1 MSTGFNTDLQSILNN
16 AKSQLSSLGVN
27 GTSSASG
34 NDYLNSVWGL
44 VQDGQSAVEGNDQ
57 QKAQAITN
65 MVQKLMSMIMSL
77 GTNENSK
84 ATKEVSN
91 NDNKANQVNQ
101 NADKTAEEV
110 KSKVDEIVGNIK
122 SGTADIQK
130 AIAQIEEIGGNQND
144 IEEAQKAVLKQ
155 AEIIEENLR
164 IINNGV
170 SNTDAKQEALKNI
183 KEASKAITELTN
195 KMSFLTEDA
204 QTKIQEQNAII
215 ENSTN
220 ELANFVI
227 DAATTISNGTND
239 LKGFVQNA
247 AQQMVTNTAT
257 GTTGAANEVVGATA
271 TTSGSA
277 TSIIPIFGQTA
288 STKLMQI
295 GADQTAAGA
304 TRIGGSAKTLA
315 SLTQAIGKMG
325 SNIQGITG
333 LVGNVQSESDNA
345 VSLVGDYQ
353 TKLDSIITATGS
365 WSQVADAN
373 TDLTSAIA
381 EYEGQGESTNIWN
394 QMDGS
399 QNQEGSET
407 QTSQGIGAIDF
418 DVNRF
423 KTAFGI

>member
-27 GTSSASG
+27 GAFSASG

-44 VQDGQSAVEGNDQ
+44 VQNGESAINGNDQ

-77 GTNENSK
+77 STNENSK

-183 KEASKAITELTN
+183 NKASKTIQGLTDQ
-195 KMSFLTEDA
+195 MSFLSEKA

-277 TSIIPIFGQTA
+277 TSFIPIFGQTA
-288 STKLMQI
+288 SSKLIQI

-345 VSLVGDYQ
+345 VSLVGNYQ

-373 TDLTSAIA
+373 ADLTSAIA

-394 QMDGS
+394 QMNNS
-399 QNQEGSET
+399 QNSNNE
-407 QTSQGIGAIDF
+407 TSQGTGAIDF

>member
-1 MSTGFNTDLQSILNN
+1 MSTGFNTDFQSILNS

-27 GTSSASG
+27 GAFSASG

-183 KEASKAITELTN
+183 NKASKTIQGLTDQ
-195 KMSFLTEDA
+195 MSFLSEKA

-220 ELANFVI
+220 ELANLVI

-257 GTTGAANEVVGATA
+257 GTTGVANEVVGATA

-277 TSIIPIFGQTA
+277 TSWVPVFGQTA
-288 STKLMQI
+288 SSKLIQI

-345 VSLVGDYQ
+345 VSLVGNYQ

-373 TDLTSAIA
+373 ADLTSAIA

-394 QMDGS
+394 QMNGS

-407 QTSQGIGAIDF
+407 QTSQGTGAIDF

>member
-27 GTSSASG
+27 GAFSASG

-44 VQDGQSAVEGNDQ
+44 VQNGETAINGNDQ

-77 GTNENSK
+77 STNENSK

-110 KSKVDEIVGNIK
+110 KSKVDEIVDNINSSTGN
-122 SGTADIQK
+122 IQK
-130 AIAQIEEIGGNQND
+130 AIAQIEEIGGNQDD
-144 IEEAQKAVLKQ
+144 IDKAQRAVQEQ
-155 AEIIEENLR
+155 ADVIAKNLL

-183 KEASKAITELTN
+183 NEASKTIQGLTDQ
-195 KMSFLTEDA
+195 MSFLSEKA

-277 TSIIPIFGQTA
+277 TSFIPIFGQTA
-288 STKLMQI
+288 SSKLIQI

-333 LVGNVQSESDNA
+333 LVGNVQSESDKA
-345 VSLVGDYQ
+345 VSLVGNYQ

-373 TDLTSAIA
+373 ADLTSAIA

-394 QMDGS
+394 QMNNS
-399 QNQEGSET
+399 QNSNNE
-407 QTSQGIGAIDF
+407 TSQGTGAIDF